1 MLQRVLHFE
10 YIAQG
15 VKHAFDMPIQD
26 GWVPVGY
33 IVDALGIKRSRVV
46 PTLQTYPHEFLTL
59 PGSRGQAALCL
70 RSESI
75 AHWLQSLTRYRDQAR
90 LKHFQTVFIL
100 TLNELLEERSEGSE
114 TEAVLPEPDC
124 HPEYLTT
131 QDAVRNLRDHGIIYA
146 DGRPLDHAD
155 RMRVFL
161 NQMGITDYDT
171 LKHAA
176 VVMEAAILHRLSA
189 EGGDQPY
196 ETLKLRVGDVHPT
209 TYDAIRRQGWD
220 VAPIF
225 FLKYPHLYTREY
237 YVRVQAKAGTH
248 EPEVV
253 KAARWAA
260 TWFEQT
266 FAAKVAERLEI
277 HQEIQVREQ
286 QKKDEERRNEI
297 ARTLQEGR
305 LPEWLLEFLAPE
317 TDEDDT
323 RTDYPNMA
331 ADAAA

>member
-1 MLQRVLHFE
+1 MLVRVLHFE
-10 YIAQG
+10 YLVQG
-15 VKHAFDMPIQD
+15 VKQAFDMPVQD
-26 GWVPVGY
+26 GWAPVGY
-33 IVDALGIKRSRVV
+33 IVDALGLKRSRVT
-46 PTLQTYPHEFLTL
+46 PTLQAYPHELVTF
-59 PGSRGQAALCL
+59 PGSRGQSSLCL

-75 AHWLQSLTRYRDQAR
+75 AHWLNSLTRYRDQER
-90 LKHFQTVFIL
+90 LKHFQTAFIL
-100 TLNELLEERSEGSE
+100 ALNELLEERQFEE
-114 TEAVLPEPDC
+114 HPEPEIPVVEFD
-124 HPEYLTT
+124 PEYRTT
-131 QDAVRNLRDHGIIYA
+131 QDAIHNLRNRGVIYA

-176 VVMEAAILHRLSA
+176 VIMEAAILHRLA
-189 EGGDQPY
+189 PDGGAHPY

-253 KAARWAA
+253 RAARWAA

-266 FAAKVAERLEI
+266 FAYKVAERLKI
-277 HQEIQVREQ
+277 HHDIQVREGRQ
-286 QKKDEERRNEI
+286 MEVRRRAEI
-297 ARTLQEGR
+297 AQSLQEGR
-305 LPEWLLEFLAPE
+305 YPDWLLEFLAPE
-317 TDEDDT
+317 TDNHDT
-323 RTDYPNMA
+323 RTNYSDMA
-331 ADAAA
+331 EDAAA